1 LTDFLYEYAQTKG
14 AQLLL
19 VDKPLPAKFFDN
31 HLPKM
36 KWKIVGL
43 PSDFV
48 KYKNVPQDV
57 LLTLITGME
66 QGTIFLKRRDSLSR
80 RGSFWS
86 MK

>member
-1 LTDFLYEYAQTKG
+1 
-14 AQLLL
+14 L

-36 KWKIVGL
+36 KWKLVGL

-66 QGTIFLKRRDSLSR
+66 QGTIFFEEEGLPIATR
-80 RGSFWS
+80 
-86 MK
+86 